1 MSVDLMSQLLEAA
14 SKGRQVSIVYPEGT
28 DERILAAAAKV
39 RDLGFA
45 KPILI
50 GDPNAIKKASTD
62 LIGIEIVDTA
72 DAAKREELAKLFE
85 DETGFPAEAAA
96 EHLRDPVNLAACMV
110 RFGQVD
116 TLVGGINTASSVF
129 LLSLGMYIGYAE
141 GISTSSS
148 CAILD
153 VPNWDGGENGLV
165 AWADPAVC
173 IKPDA
178 KKLADIAICSA
189 DTVKALVG
197 WEPRVAML
205 SYSTTGSA
213 EGEDVDKVRE
223 ALGIIRAARPSI
235 LVEGELQLDA
245 AVVPDVSRRKVRG
258 ENLLMGTANVLIA
271 PDINAANI
279 GIKIIERF
287 AGAVTFGPV
296 LQGFAK
302 PVSDISRGAS
312 ADIALRASIMVSL
325 LVQNL

>member
-1 MSVDLMSQLLEAA
+1 MTMDLMSHLLEAA
-14 SKGRQVSIVYPEGT
+14 SKGRQVSIVYPEGN
-28 DERILAAAAKV
+28 DERILTAAAKA

-45 KPILI
+45 KPVLI
-50 GDPNAIKKASTD
+50 GNPSAIKESGVALD
-62 LIGIEIVDTA
+62 DIEIIDAA
-72 DAAKREELAKLFE
+72 DATKREELAKLFAN
-85 DETGFPAEAAA
+85 ETGFPAEAVI

-110 RFGQVD
+110 RFGQAD

-129 LLSLGMYIGYAE
+129 LLSLSMYIGYAE

-153 VPNWDGGENGLV
+153 VPNWDGGENGMV

-178 KKLADIAICSA
+178 RELADIAICST
-189 DTVKALVG
+189 DTVRALVG

-213 EGEDVDKVRE
+213 EGKDVDKVRE
-223 ALGIIRAARPSI
+223 AIDLIRVARPNI

-245 AVVPDVSRRKVRG
+245 AVVPDVSKRKVKG
-258 ENLLMGTANVLIA
+258 ENQLMGTANVLIA

-287 AGAVTFGPV
+287 AGAVTFGPI

-312 ADIALRASIMVSL
+312 ADIALRASVMVSL
-325 LVQNL
+325 LVQNQ